1 MPFKILL
8 FLCLIAS
15 FGWDSTPYRTLQGQA
30 QGSTYRIIYEDKT
43 GADFSKSIDS
53 LFQLI
58 DASMSLWDSNSLI
71 SRINVN
77 KNLGPVDAHFEEV
90 FIKSQQISKNTKG
103 YFDITVG
110 PLVKAWGFSKTKGF
124 SSPTDLQVD
133 SLRKLVNY
141 KNVSLKDGG
150 ITKKYPEIQLDFNA
164 IAQGYTVDLI
174 AEYLTKKGISNF
186 LVEIGGEVRAK
197 GKNQQGEFW
206 KVGVENPSDEN
217 KLQAILALND
227 KSLATSGSYRKFF
240 LKDGKKFSHAID
252 PHLGRPVS
260 HNLLSI
266 TVLANDCATADAY
279 ATAFLVMGLE
289 KSKIISQKQKI
300 DFFAIYDENGK
311 IQTFSSAGFKKAILE

>member
-8 FLCLIAS
+8 LLCLSAS

-43 GADFSKSIDS
+43 SADFSKSIDS

-71 SRINVN
+71 SRINAN
-77 KNLGPVDAHFEEV
+77 KNLGPFDAHFEEV

-124 SSPTDLQVD
+124 ASPTDLQID

-174 AEYLTKKGISNF
+174 AEYLTKKGISN
-186 LVEIGGEVRAK
+186 
-197 GKNQQGEFW
+197 
-206 KVGVENPSDEN
+206 
-217 KLQAILALND
+217 
-227 KSLATSGSYRKFF
+227 
-240 LKDGKKFSHAID
+240 
-252 PHLGRPVS
+252 
-260 HNLLSI
+260 
-266 TVLANDCATADAY
+266 
-279 ATAFLVMGLE
+279 
-289 KSKIISQKQKI
+289 
-300 DFFAIYDENGK
+300 
-311 IQTFSSAGFKKAILE
+311 